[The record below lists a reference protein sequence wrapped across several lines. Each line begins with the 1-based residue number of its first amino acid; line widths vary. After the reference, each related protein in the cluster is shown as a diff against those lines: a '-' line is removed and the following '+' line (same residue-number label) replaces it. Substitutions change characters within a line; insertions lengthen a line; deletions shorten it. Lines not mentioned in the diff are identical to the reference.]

1 MRRIKTSQLLL
12 AIALLMPLVA
22 WAQAY
27 PARPVRLII
36 SFPPGGALDVVGRP
50 VAQKLSEALKQPV
63 VVENRGGAGGTIG
76 SEYVAKQP
84 PDGQVILLTAGT
96 SHGTGSS
103 FYANL
108 PYDPLKDFVAIAAAV
123 EVVVTLAAHPQAP
136 FQDIKTLTDYA
147 RANPGK
153 ISYGTSRASCCARRR
168 ASTSCMC
175 PTRGPGRRS
184 PISSADR
191 SRSRSFR
198 SHP

>member
-1 MRRIKTSQLLL
+1 MKLLL
-12 AIALLMPLVA
+12 TILLLMPLVA
-22 WAQAY
+22 WPQAY

-84 PDGQVILLTAGT
+84 PDGHVILLTAGT

-108 PYDPLKDFVAIAAAV
+108 PYDPLTDFVAIAAAV
-123 EVVVTLAAHPQAP
+123 EVVVTLAGHPQAP
-136 FQDIKTLTDYA
+136 FQDIKTLIDYA

-153 ISYGTSRASCCARRR
+153 V
-168 ASTSCMC
+168 
-175 PTRGPGRRS
+175 
-184 PISSADR
+184 
-191 SRSRSFR
+191 
-198 SHP
+198 